1 MCANVV
7 TQGDA
12 RPRVQVEVGRRR
24 ARVRKERRNGV
35 ARRDHV
41 CNHERYRE
49 GGRERGPVF
58 DGVSSDDIEIGGDED
73 GVVGRRGG
81 GLGMGHAV
89 CLVQGSCPGSLRC
102 RIPIGMVQ
110 RPLLWCAAMSVKPA
124 PFALEAPSRGVR
136 AGGVSRVTPR
146 VDLSIVVPIY
156 NEEANIAGLVDEL
169 TRALEATGR
178 TYEILAIDD
187 GSTDATF
194 SLLEQA
200 HARDPRLKIIRF
212 RRNFG
217 QTAAFT
223 AGFDYAVGEWVIT
236 IDADLQNDPMDIPT
250 LLAKAEEGF
259 DIVSGWRVKRQ
270 DAFVMRKLPS
280 KVANWLIGK
289 VTGVAIHDYGCSLKV
304 YHSDVVKNIRLY
316 GELHRFVPAVAASL
330 GVRVAE
336 LPVNHRARTAGESK
350 YAGFFKTIQRATKVF
365 LDLLTVR
372 FLLSYSTRPIHVFG
386 VLGLLCTTGGVGIG
400 GYLAAQKLF
409 YGAQLAD
416 RPLLLLAVLLIMIG
430 VQLVTMGLLGE
441 LVVRTYHESQG
452 KTIYAVRSF
461 LGDDGTA

>member
-1 MCANVV
+1 MSAK
-7 TQGDA
+7 TASPRLDA
-12 RPRVQVEVGRRR
+12 S
-24 ARVRKERRNGV
+24 A
-35 ARRDHV
+35 
-41 CNHERYRE
+41 
-49 GGRERGPVF
+49 
-58 DGVSSDDIEIGGDED
+58 
-73 GVVGRRGG
+73 
-81 GLGMGHAV
+81 
-89 CLVQGSCPGSLRC
+89 
-102 RIPIGMVQ
+102 
-110 RPLLWCAAMSVKPA
+110 
-124 PFALEAPSRGVR
+124 RGVR
-136 AGGVSRVTPR
+136 AGGVSRAATS
-146 VDLSIVVPIY
+146 VDLSVVVPIF
-156 NEEANIAGLVDEL
+156 NEEANIEGLVDEL

-178 TYEILAIDD
+178 TFEVLAIDD
-187 GSTDATF
+187 GSTDGTYPKLVA
-194 SLLEQA
+194 A
-200 HARDPRLKIIRF
+200 HERDPRFKVIRF

-223 AGFDYAVGEWVIT
+223 AGFDYAEGEWVIT
-236 IDADLQNDPMDIPT
+236 IDADLQNDPADIPK
-250 LLAKAEEGF
+250 LLAKADEGY
-259 DIVSGWRVKRQ
+259 DIVSGWRIKRQ

-280 KVANWLIGK
+280 KVANWLIGQ
-289 VTGVAIHDYGCSLKV
+289 VTGVAIHDYGCSLKA

-350 YAGFFKTIQRATKVF
+350 YAGFLKTIQRATKVF

-400 GYLAAQKLF
+400 GYLAAQKLL

-416 RPLLLLAVLLIMIG
+416 RPLLLLAVLLTMIG

-461 LGDDGTA
+461 HGGDESTDG